1 MNVGICACV
10 LLAMLSCSTLGLPAQ
25 PSKPQAQA
33 DLQAP
38 QVADTQSSSSSSS
51 SIQHTRLARAAP
63 PARPLSSI
71 SKTEEEADPHTNLKE
86 LLARLIS
93 RKAGYQRSS
102 SLSSRASGPGP
113 SHRIKDR
120 DYLGWMDFGR
130 RSAEEY
136 EEYSS

>member
-1 MNVGICACV
+1 MNTGICACV
-10 LLAMLSCSTLGLPAQ
+10 LLAMLSSSTLGLPAQ
-25 PSKPQAQA
+25 AFQPQQPLAQVHI
-33 DLQAP
+33 QASQAVNP
-38 QVADTQSSSSSSS
+38 QSSSS
-51 SIQHTRLARAAP
+51 QHTRQVRAAP
-63 PARPLSSI
+63 PARPLSSF

-86 LLARLIS
+86 LLARLIAQ
-93 RKAGYQRSS
+93 KAGYQRTS